1 MSDHSENEYERPAT
15 AGTSKAP
22 KAAWVDDEDVSADQA
37 VPAFL
42 KESDT
47 KPAWALSDSARA
59 MDLHDLDDGDDS
71 DAAVHGTGAS
81 SPQRRRAAE
90 ALARKRFRSEDLDTL
105 LSRKEPLL
113 SSKHDRPSSGVPKV
127 LSVLPLPRDSAHTI
141 HWHRNGQLAVVG
153 GNHHI
158 YTFHAAGGFV
168 EQLSKIEVGK
178 RVSTTA
184 LSDSG
189 EEVLIA
195 GHEAY
200 APQLLNIATEQL
212 TPLAFLDTR
221 DTAVHR
227 NGRRD
232 NVRGEYFITRLVCRP
247 SDPVSRGVAV
257 ARGSTV
263 TLASLASGSVQGHIT
278 VDAAITDVSFL
289 SSTEIAIATKNKV
302 LLYDVRKSSRFTREL
317 TDEGALDITTC
328 AFTST
333 TGAASAARARAMA
346 VGSASGVVSV
356 YDSTTL
362 RSAALPTASTAAARR
377 PTLMRELK
385 QLVTPIN
392 CLCFGENSQ
401 GEAVLAFATGGQ
413 KGGFRLARLPE
424 LNVVPSF
431 PAVSTRHGFV
441 QSLTIAPTVPI
452 LSVGERQKVTNY
464 AL

>member
-1 MSDHSENEYERPAT
+1 MSDHSGLEQVKPVA
-15 AGTSKAP
+15 APSKAP
-22 KAAWVDDEDVSADQA
+22 KTVWVDDEDLAVEQA

-47 KPAWALSDSARA
+47 KPSWALSDNARV
-59 MDLHDLDDGDDS
+59 LDVQPGEYE
-71 DAAVHGTGAS
+71 DA
-81 SPQRRRAAE
+81 SPQQRRAVE
-90 ALARKRFRSEDLDTL
+90 ALARKRFRSEDLDSL

-113 SSKHDRPSSGVPKV
+113 SSKHDRQSSSVPKV
-127 LSVLPLPRDSAHTI
+127 LSVLPLPRDSARTI

-158 YTFHAAGGFV
+158 YTFHAAGSFV
-168 EQLSKIEVGK
+168 EQLSKIEVGH
-178 RVSTTA
+178 RVETTA

-195 GHEAY
+195 AHEAY
-200 APQLLNIATEQL
+200 APQLLSIATEQL
-212 TPLAFLDTR
+212 TPLTFLDTR

-232 NVRGEYFITRLVCRP
+232 NVRSEFFITKLACRP
-247 SDPVSRGVAV
+247 NDPVSRGVAV

-263 TLASLASGSVQGHIT
+263 TLASIASGSVLSHIT
-278 VDAAITDVSFL
+278 VDTPITDVAFVST
-289 SSTEIAIATKNKV
+289 TEIAIATKNKV
-302 LLYDVRKSSRFTREL
+302 LLYDVRKSNRFTREL

-328 AFTST
+328 AFMGS
-333 TGAASAARARAMA
+333 GVGGGSAARTRAVA

-362 RSAALPTASTAAARR
+362 FSTVSNASSSAVSR
-377 PTLMRELK
+377 PKLIRELK
-385 QLVTPIN
+385 QLVTSISS
-392 CLCFGENSQ
+392 LCFGENSQ
-401 GEAVLAFATGGQ
+401 GDAVLAFATGGQ
-413 KGGFRLARLPE
+413 KGGFRVARLPE
-424 LNVVPSF
+424 LNVAPSF
-431 PAVSTRHGFV
+431 PAVSTHHGFV
-441 QSLTIAPTVPI
+441 QSMTIAPTVPI

>member
-1 MSDHSENEYERPAT
+1 MSTQSEQEQEHASPVA
-15 AGTSKAP
+15 APSQAP
-22 KAAWVDDEDVSADQA
+22 KNAWVDDEDAKAEHA

-42 KESDT
+42 KESTT
-47 KPAWALSDSARA
+47 KPSWALSDNARA
-59 MDLHDLDDGDDS
+59 LDLQS
-71 DAAVHGTGAS
+71 DEYADA
-81 SPQRRRAAE
+81 SPQQRRAAD

-113 SSKHDRPSSGVPKV
+113 SSKHDRPSSSVPKV
-127 LSVLPLPRDSAHTI
+127 LSVLPLPRDSARTI
-141 HWHRNGQLAVVG
+141 HWHSNGQLAIVG
-153 GNHHI
+153 GNHHL
-158 YTFHAAGGFV
+158 YAFHAAGGFV
-168 EQLSKIEVGK
+168 EQLSKVEVGK
-178 RVSTTA
+178 RVETTA

-195 GHEAY
+195 AHEAY
-200 APQLLNIATEQL
+200 APLLMSIATEQL
-212 TPLAFLDTR
+212 IPLTFLDTR

-232 NVRGEYFITRLVCRP
+232 NVRHELFITKLACKP
-247 SDPVSRGVAV
+247 NDPVSRGVAV

-263 TLASLASGSVQGHIT
+263 TLASLSSGSVLSHIT
-278 VDAAITDVSFL
+278 VDAPITDVNFVSA
-289 SSTEIAIATKNKV
+289 TELAIATRNKV
-302 LLYDVRKSSRFTREL
+302 LLYDVRRSNHFTREL
-317 TDEGALDITTC
+317 THEGVLDITAC
-328 AFTST
+328 AFTGSG
-333 TGAASAARARAMA
+333 GAARTRAIA

-362 RSAALPTASTAAARR
+362 RSAAATTGASTVSR
-377 PTLMRELK
+377 PRLMRELK
-385 QLVTPIN
+385 QLVTPIS

-401 GEAVLAFATGGQ
+401 GDSVLAFATGGQ
-413 KGGFRLARLPE
+413 KGGFRVARLPE

-441 QSLTIAPTVPI
+441 QSMTIAPTVPI